1 MQATAI
7 AHPNVALIK
16 YWGKEDVATN
26 LPAVGSLSLTLEGIA
41 TRTTVR
47 FAPELNQD
55 QLTINGAEDAKALAR
70 VSRCLDMLREAAG
83 VTERAEIVSSND
95 FPTGAGLASS
105 ASGYAALV
113 RAAATALDV
122 DEQAADLDLITRIGS
137 GSAPRSLYPGIVL
150 LEKTA
155 DPSGMRCHSIA
166 APEDW
171 PLEVVVAITSQQ
183 PKSVGST
190 GGMESSRETSPCY
203 QGWVDSHPA
212 DLEAALG
219 YVERRDFEPLAEL
232 SERSCL
238 KMHAVAMSSEPPLVY
253 WSAATVACMQC
264 VRDLRKRGVPVF
276 FTIDAGPQLKAVC
289 LPEAAAEVHAA
300 LAEVP
305 GVLDVLDCKLGQG
318 AAVVP

>member
-1 MQATAI
+1 MQAIAV

-16 YWGKEDVATN
+16 YWGKEDIATN
-26 LPAVGSLSLTLEGIA
+26 LPAVGSLSLTMGGLA

-47 FAPELNQD
+47 FAAELD
-55 QLTINGAEDAKALAR
+55 ADTLTVNGKEDAVALAR
-70 VSRCLDMLREAAG
+70 VSRCLDLLRGHAG
-83 VTERAEIVSSND
+83 VDLRAAVSSAND

-113 RAAATALDV
+113 TAA
-122 DEQAADLDLITRIGS
+122 QAALQLELPDAERDLITRIGS

-155 DPSGMRCHSIA
+155 EPTGMSCRSIA
-166 APEDW
+166 SADDW
-171 PLEVVVAITSQQ
+171 PLHIVVAVTSRAA
-183 PKSVGST
+183 KAVGST

-212 DLEAALG
+212 DLQTGLKCIEDRDFAAL
-219 YVERRDFEPLAEL
+219 AEI

-253 WSAATVACMQC
+253 WSAPTVDCMQR
-264 VRDLRKRGVPVF
+264 VRELRREGVPVF
-276 FTIDAGPQLKAVC
+276 FTIDAGPQVKAVC
-289 LPEAAAEVHAA
+289 LPEAAERVRAELAA
-300 LAEVP
+300 VP
-305 GVLDVLDCKLGQG
+305 GVLDVLECTLGTG
-318 AAVVP
+318 AYCE